1 MSVDSLKG
9 NRIPEEGLFR
19 MEKSVMTKSNFDG
32 LSEVSGDNI
41 PEALLEYICYEHQY
55 NIFGYGI
62 LDPVE
67 FAGRFHF
74 SLSKILASHPEPYQL
89 QLRKLHGSASRQ
101 NYRL

>member
-41 PEALLEYICYEHQY
+41 PEALLEYIC
-55 NIFGYGI
+55 
-62 LDPVE
+62 
-67 FAGRFHF
+67 
-74 SLSKILASHPEPYQL
+74 
-89 QLRKLHGSASRQ
+89 
-101 NYRL
+101 